1 MEAPPKFHAGSKLAF
16 IEQAASDRDLSDFD
30 VRVTIAISRR
40 LDGHGVALVSQN
52 SIANFIGGT
61 DRGVRKAIKALVRC
75 GHIQIEGTAR
85 GRGSAETY
93 RPLVKRRNGGSAIE
107 AERRNGGSGNSE
119 AGNPE
124 QRSTKGGTVVPP
136 LPYKNPIKNPGARAR
151 AGGEGSYGGWDGPR
165 ERLCKL
171 LTPEVVDSWFK
182 KVAYDG
188 SKDGIVTL
196 SAPTKFLRDW
206 IENNYS
212 AALSEVWKAA
222 DPSVRSVRIIVRT
235 HALPDQPAKI
245 GTAEEP
251 ISPPTLRVVGGTG
264 GKERLREYVRQ
275 KTAGLAG

>member
-1 MEAPPKFHAGSKLAF
+1 MEAPKFHAGSKLAF
-16 IEQAASDRDLSDFD
+16 IEQAACDRDLSDFD
-30 VRVTIAISRR
+30 VRVAIAISRR

-52 SIANFIGGT
+52 SIAHFIGGT

-107 AERRNGGSGNSE
+107 TERRNGGSWNSE

-124 QRSTKGGTVVPP
+124 QRSMKGGTLVPP
-136 LPYKNPIKNPGARAR
+136 LPYKNPIKNPGAYAR
-151 AGGEGSYGGWDGPR
+151 AGGEGSYGGWDGPK
-165 ERLCKL
+165 EQLCKL
-171 LTPEVVDSWFK
+171 LGLEIVESWFK
-182 KVAYDG
+182 KAAYDG
-188 SKDGIVTL
+188 SKDGVVTL
-196 SAPTKFLRDW
+196 SVPTKFLRDW

-212 AALSEVWKAA
+212 GALSKAWKAA

-235 HALPDQPAKI
+235 HALSDQPAKNSA
-245 GTAEEP
+245 AEEVF
-251 ISPPTLRVVGGTG
+251 SPPPLRVVGGMG

-275 KTAGLAG
+275 KTAGAGR